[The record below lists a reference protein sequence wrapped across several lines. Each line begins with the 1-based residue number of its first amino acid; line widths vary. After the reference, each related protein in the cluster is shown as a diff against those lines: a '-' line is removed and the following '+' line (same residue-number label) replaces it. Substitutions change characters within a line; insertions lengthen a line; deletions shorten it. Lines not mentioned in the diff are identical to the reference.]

1 MKPRFPARERH
12 PAAMPPRRKPRPR
25 RRSSNA
31 DRVGRPMPIFD
42 EGIKFRL
49 SNVTKLDMELSAVSR
64 EFVVRVGAV
73 RKPASSSDSKA

>member
-1 MKPRFPARERH
+1 
-12 PAAMPPRRKPRPR
+12 
-25 RRSSNA
+25 
-31 DRVGRPMPIFD
+31 MPIFD